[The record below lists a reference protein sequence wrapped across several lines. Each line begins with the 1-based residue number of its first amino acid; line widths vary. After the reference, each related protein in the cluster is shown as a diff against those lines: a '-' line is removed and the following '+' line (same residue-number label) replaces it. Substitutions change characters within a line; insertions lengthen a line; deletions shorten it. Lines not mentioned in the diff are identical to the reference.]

1 MKISVRWA
9 FDHIES
15 NWATVDMSHLVQLFN
30 EKTAEIEKTEHITTD
45 LKKYSLVRITHV
57 GEQKVVA
64 LSDEWHTKIELSP
77 RSDVQMNAQYLVKKE
92 SDGSYEWATL
102 MDFSSDKEGLF
113 PTICDTQEWK
123 NSFEADD
130 YILHVDNKSIT
141 HRPDLWGHR
150 GFAREVAA
158 LLDLPFKD
166 EHHFLANKDIQNY
179 TQEVSATADNP
190 FAVATKDPE
199 LCTRFAGLYINSIE
213 NRSSSLWIAH
223 RLARIDARPIDFIV
237 DATNYVMFDISQPLH
252 AFDAD
257 KIPTQTIALQRATAG
272 QKLQLL
278 DNQTIELTGSDLVV
292 SDGER
297 PLALAGIMGG
307 KESGISLQTKQ
318 IFLESANFDATTIRR
333 TSARFKIRS
342 QASARFEKSL
352 DPHQNVTGI
361 LRFLKLLD
369 SEGLSYMCMKDIVSL
384 GKLCEPITIDVS
396 HGFIEQCIG
405 TKIETSFVIKT
416 LEKIQFKVKSLGDVY
431 SITVPT
437 FRATKDI
444 GIKEDIA
451 EEVARFYGYS
461 AIPTQLPKKE
471 VKTHSLE
478 HVHRRRSIKQLCA
491 YSMVMREVYNYAFF
505 DESFLAQLHWK
516 PADAVAVKNPVSEN
530 HSRLAT
536 SLVPGLIKCLV
547 TNSTQEQMRFFE
559 WGRVW
564 HEEHQIS
571 EQSTLS
577 AILFDKKKVGF
588 YDAKAILEQLFS
600 FLDMSVEWQ
609 KIDTPKYPWFMQYQT
624 AQLLVDDTVL
634 GIAGKVDKT
643 FLHQVIE
650 GDAFIFELNGDALL
664 SYVRPQQRYEEPT
677 KYPSVERDIS
687 MLVPLRLTVRHVIHA
702 IKVVDSSITS
712 IRLID
717 MFDKREWVD
726 QRSLTFR
733 FNIQATDRTLTK
745 EDADR
750 VWQKVANTI
759 KELGATVR

>member
-1 MKISVRWA
+1 MKVSIRWI

-15 NWATVDMSHLVQLFN
+15 SWSAVDMPHLVQLFN
-30 EKTAEIEKTEHITTD
+30 EKTAEIEKVEHVTID
-45 LKKYSLVRITHV
+45 LKNYSVVRVTHV
-57 GEQKVVA
+57 DEQKVIVS
-64 LSDEWHTKIELSP
+64 SDEWPTEVELSP
-77 RSDVQMNAQYLVKKE
+77 RNGVQVDAHYLIKKE
-92 SDGSYEWATL
+92 SSGYRWATL

-113 PTICDTQEWK
+113 PAVCNVPEWK
-123 NSFEADD
+123 KDFEIDD

-166 EHHFLANKDIQNY
+166 EQHFLADKAIQNHA
-179 TQEVSATADNP
+179 QEVSATVDNP
-190 FAVATKDPE
+190 FTIAIKDPE
-199 LCTRFAGLYINSIE
+199 LCKRFAGLYFGSIE
-213 NRSSSLWIAH
+213 YRPSSLWMAH

-257 KIPTQTIALQRATAG
+257 KIPTHTIAPQRAHAG
-272 QKLQLL
+272 QKLELL
-278 DNQTIELTGSDLVV
+278 DDQTVELTDKDLVI

-307 KESGISLQTKQ
+307 KESGISSQTKHL
-318 IFLESANFDATTIRR
+318 FLESANFDATTIRR
-333 TSARFKIRS
+333 TSVRFKVRS

-352 DPHQNVTGI
+352 DPNQNVTGI

-369 SEGLSYMCMKDIVSL
+369 SEGLPYTSAHTIVSL
-384 GKLCEPITIDVS
+384 GKTYVPITIEIAHS
-396 HGFIEQCIG
+396 FIEQCIG
-405 TKIETSFVIKT
+405 TKIETDFVLRT
-416 LEKIQFKVKSLGDVY
+416 LEKIQFKVESHGDMY
-431 SITVPT
+431 TITVPT

-461 AIPTQLPKKE
+461 AIPAQLPKKE
-471 VKTHSLE
+471 TKAHALE
-478 HVHRRRSIKQLCA
+478 HVYRLRSIKQLCA

-505 DESFLAQLHWK
+505 DESFLTQLHWE
-516 PADAVAVKNPVSEN
+516 PTNAVAVKNPISEN
-530 HSRLAT
+530 HRRLVT
-536 SLVPGLIKCLV
+536 SLVPGLFKCLV
-547 TNSTQEQMRFFE
+547 NNNTQEQMRFFE

-564 HEEHQIS
+564 HEDGQVS
-571 EQSTLS
+571 EQSALS
-577 AILFDKKKVGF
+577 AVLFDKKQIDF
-588 YDAKAILEQLFS
+588 YDAKATLEQLFS
-600 FLDMSVEWQ
+600 FFDMSVEWQ
-609 KIDTPKYPWFMQYQT
+609 KVEKQTQPWFMPYQT
-624 AQLLVDDTVL
+624 AQLLIDGVVI
-634 GIAGKVDKT
+634 GIAGKGDKT

-664 SYVRPQQRYEEPT
+664 SYVRPQHRYKEPS
-677 KYPSVERDIS
+677 KYPPVERDIS
-687 MLVPLRLTVRHVIHA
+687 MLVPLRLTVRHVIQA
-702 IKVVDSSITS
+702 IKSVDGRVTA

-717 MFDKREWVD
+717 MFDKREWAD

-745 EDADR
+745 EDADT
-750 VWQKVANTI
+750 VWQKVAQAI
-759 KELGATVR
+759 KELGATIR